1 MEKTLNLIKNDP
13 WLEPYAEAI
22 TGRHEYAMYKEAE
35 LTNGGKQTLSD
46 FASGYLYFGLHRTDK
61 GWTFREW
68 APNATHIYMVGTFN
82 NWEEKEK
89 YSLMPFSTVIFINWL
104 YIGKAD
110 KENVFLLGLREWF
123 KMKTQRSSV
132 HRFGIRK
139 SLLSL
144 RKKHLNL
151 LLILC

>member
-61 GWTFREW
+61 VTFL
-68 APNATHIYMVGTFN
+68 A
-82 NWEEKEK
+82 
-89 YSLMPFSTVIFINWL
+89 
-104 YIGKAD
+104 
-110 KENVFLLGLREWF
+110 VFRI
-123 KMKTQRSSV
+123 SV
-132 HRFGIRK
+132 VHLAGIDDNR
-139 SLLSL
+139 LPGV
-144 RKKHLNL
+144 
-151 LLILC
+151 